1 MAIYL
6 YIWILIIIKTL
17 SFSKNKKNLFVFYIF
32 LSFFIGL
39 RQEIG
44 GDWFNYLNM
53 YNKIIKLQFK
63 EALFVTDPLYGTLNW
78 VSGVFKLGGIYFVN
92 FICAF
97 IFCSSI
103 YFFSKNFKNIWFPVI
118 ILYPYTILAVSMGYT
133 RQSVAI
139 AFVVF
144 AFNSLF
150 NNKKIYFLL
159 FILLGMLFHK
169 SAAILLMLLPFIYSR
184 ELNLKLFFL
193 VYYIILTIILL
204 FFFYLILLQ
213 NNIYLSGAI
222 HSSGSTVRVL
232 IHILPLTIYLI
243 YRELFR
249 KKQIIPIRILDVMAI
264 MIILSLILSV
274 FFSTLADRFSLYLI
288 IFDIIILSVFLDS
301 LKTNQRLFFISM
313 LIMINS
319 IVLYSWLFYSPWAQ
333 CCWVPY
339 NNLIMAIL

>member
-6 YIWILIIIKTL
+6 YIWVLIIIKTL
-17 SFSKNKKNLFVFYIF
+17 SFSKNKKNIFIFYIF
-32 LSFFIGL
+32 LVFFIGL

-44 GDWFNYLNM
+44 GDWFNYFNI
-53 YNKIIKLQFK
+53 YNKIVKLQFK

-103 YFFSKNFKNIWFPVI
+103 YFFSKKFQNIWFPVI

-139 AFVVF
+139 AFAIF
-144 AFNSLF
+144 AFSSLC

-159 FILLGMLFHK
+159 FMLLGVLFHK
-169 SAAILLMLLPFIYSR
+169 SAAILFILLPYVYLGKS
-184 ELNLKLFFL
+184 NLFSLTYF
-193 VYYIILTIILL
+193 IILIIIFL
-204 FFFYLILLQ
+204 FFFYLILPQ

-222 HSSGSTVRVL
+222 HSSGSTVRAL
-232 IHILPLTIYLI
+232 IHILPLTIYFI

-249 KKQIIPIRILDVMAI
+249 KKQIIPIRILDIMAI
-264 MIILSLILSV
+264 MIMLSLILSV

-288 IFDIIILSVFLDS
+288 VFDMIVLSVFLDS
-301 LKTNQRLFFISM
+301 LKLNQRLFFIFM
-313 LIMINS
+313 LIIINS
-319 IVLYSWLFYSPWAQ
+319 IVLYVWLFYSPWAQ

-339 NNLIMAIL
+339 NNLIMTIL